1 MSQNFLYWFITGGLG
16 CITFFLV
23 RFYYLVDE
31 IRKDVKGLLI
41 KESSRDEILKNLEG
55 DVKEINRNLHEHEH
69 DIIELKIEIQKL
81 KRD

>member
-1 MSQNFLYWFITGGLG
+1 
-16 CITFFLV
+16 
-23 RFYYLVDE
+23 VDE